1 MVRPNARRVPGLAIQ
16 IVLIVCVLGTI
27 AGYWWGSEFDRAIP
41 NIVALV
47 TTFVAATSLLG
58 WFAFRSSYPPLLR
71 LLVPLSVVGVI
82 VMLAAC
88 FRIEETTGTLIPVL
102 RPRWEPKADQK
113 LSQPETELAKDA
125 IDLSPTESDFPRF
138 LGPQGIPVVA
148 MPDPPLARD
157 WSTQPPK
164 QLWKQPIGGGW
175 GGFSVVHGYAV
186 TLEQRGD
193 EELVTCYEVR
203 TGKLVWS
210 HSTTTR
216 HETVLGG
223 VGPRSTPLIHDGRV
237 YALGAHGLLRCLDGQ
252 TGKLLWTYDVYEKT
266 SNTPEKDITLV
277 AWGRSGSPLLVDDK
291 VVIPVGGPPGGPFVS
306 LVALDRLTGEE
317 IWKAGSTQVS
327 YASPLLVQLG
337 GRSQI
342 INVNEA
348 SVTGHDPETGGI
360 LWEREWIG
368 HSNGDANTS
377 QPIVLPEDRLLL
389 TKGYGVGAALFQL
402 KPSGDK
408 FELDEIWRRP
418 RSLRTKFT
426 SVAVHDGHA
435 YGLSDGILECVE
447 LEKGASRWK
456 HRGFEHGQVL
466 LVGDL
471 LLVLSE
477 TGELALVEATPASY
491 RQIGSFQAL
500 EGKTWNTLCLTGRLL
515 LIRNGQEAG
524 CWELP

>member
-16 IVLIVCVLGTI
+16 ILLVVCVLGTI

-47 TTFVAATSLLG
+47 TTFVAASSLLG

-82 VMLAAC
+82 VILAAC

-113 LSQPETELAKDA
+113 LSQPETEIAKDA

-148 MPDPPLARD
+148 MPEPPLARD

-252 TGKLLWTYDVYEKT
+252 TGKLLWTYDIYEKT
-266 SNTPEKDITLV
+266 GNTPEKDISLV
-277 AWGRSGSPLLVDDK
+277 AWGRSGSPLLVEDK
-291 VVIPVGGPPGGPFVS
+291 VVIPVGGPPGGPFRIARRARPFDRRGDLEGRFNAS
-306 LVALDRLTGEE
+306 QLRLAVARSTGRTF
-317 IWKAGSTQVS
+317 SDHQR
-327 YASPLLVQLG
+327 Q
-337 GRSQI
+337 
-342 INVNEA
+342 
-348 SVTGHDPETGGI
+348 
-360 LWEREWIG
+360 
-368 HSNGDANTS
+368 
-377 QPIVLPEDRLLL
+377 
-389 TKGYGVGAALFQL
+389 
-402 KPSGDK
+402 
-408 FELDEIWRRP
+408 
-418 RSLRTKFT
+418 RSLRHGTRSGDRRHFVGT
-426 SVAVHDGHA
+426 SVD
-435 YGLSDGILECVE
+435 
-447 LEKGASRWK
+447 RPQQ
-456 HRGFEHGQVL
+456 RR
-466 LVGDL
+466 
-471 LLVLSE
+471 
-477 TGELALVEATPASY
+477 
-491 RQIGSFQAL
+491 RQHFAA
-500 EGKTWNTLCLTGRLL
+500 NRV
-515 LIRNGQEAG
+515 A
-524 CWELP
+524 